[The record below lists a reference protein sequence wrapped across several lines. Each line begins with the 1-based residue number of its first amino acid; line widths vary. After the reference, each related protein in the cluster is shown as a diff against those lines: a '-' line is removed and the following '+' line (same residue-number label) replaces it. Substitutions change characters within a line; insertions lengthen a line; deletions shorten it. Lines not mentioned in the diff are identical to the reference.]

1 MLVGAGR
8 ILEDVFQTGSCED
21 PVDEIE
27 DVAEPLDD
35 SVDEEI
41 EDVAEPLDDPED
53 EEIEDFAEPLDD
65 SMDEEI
71 KSVDEEL
78 RQCLHTNNFA
88 YNNFIPIFFH
98 AILLYY
104 TTVLLFQFKLHWKM

>member
-1 MLVGAGR
+1 ML
-8 ILEDVFQTGSCED
+8 QTESCED

-41 EDVAEPLDDPED
+41 EDVAEPLDDPVVK
-53 EEIEDFAEPLDD
+53 EIEDFAEPLDD

-71 KSVDEEL
+71 KSVDVDVYIPII
-78 RQCLHTNNFA
+78 LHTIISCNIIILHKG
-88 YNNFIPIFFH
+88 FIISIQASLENVANLDLCFFCVFGQ
-98 AILLYY
+98 Y
-104 TTVLLFQFKLHWKM
+104 QFRP

>member
-1 MLVGAGR
+1 MHFTCGWRSDVF
-8 ILEDVFQTGSCED
+8 EDVIQTESCED

-71 KSVDEEL
+71 KSVDVDVYIPII
-78 RQCLHTNNFA
+78 LHT
-88 YNNFIPIFFH
+88 IFFH

-104 TTVLLFQFKLHWKM
+104 TKVLLFQFKLHWKM